1 MFKPQSSFLHSYS
14 FFPAKSG
21 CHQPQHVHVFEVPFS
36 PHPQTI
42 FLPSMFRH
50 RHSILSA
57 NIAGASVCIFFR
69 AVVPKPSCVCFDS
82 CKMFF
87 ESRRFKIRTSTY
99 SKIFFASVWC
109 HFVLKFCKLTRIL
122 SNFNRNRFVVRSYC
136 CFVRLRWFAKFR
148 LAMRSTKCSH
158 FALISK
164 SLGWITC
171 ENDQNIPLCPCRRKI
186 EMGPHKIT
194 EVALMA

>member
-1 MFKPQSSFLHSYS
+1 MIQVTRRLTLRTKFTTFTINSCNFSSRLFRAPFLSRLIFKPQSSFLHSYS

-42 FLPSMFRH
+42 FLPSMFLH

-69 AVVPKPSCVCFDS
+69 AVVPKPSCDCFDS
-82 CKMFF
+82 CKISF
-87 ESRRFKIRTSTY
+87 ESRRIKIKMSTY

-109 HFVLKFCKLTRIL
+109 HFVLKFCKCSSGSFTIVLQYHHLFWIHSLNTLERRSIFYLTSVL
-122 SNFNRNRFVVRSYC
+122 S
-136 CFVRLRWFAKFR
+136 
-148 LAMRSTKCSH
+148 
-158 FALISK
+158 
-164 SLGWITC
+164 
-171 ENDQNIPLCPCRRKI
+171 
-186 EMGPHKIT
+186 
-194 EVALMA
+194 